1 MALREAVTMAKN
13 DNGNSIDFYELRR
26 RHQQYQEA
34 EAARRHLADQQA
46 PAENAPQPEATEP
59 SQPQTPPAPPVSE
72 AAQDAPAQDVPA
84 QDAPAQDVP
93 APEKA
98 SPEKTP
104 VSPSEAEDED
114 PDEYDDEEG
123 STSFFKP
130 MLGLAAKAVG
140 KLRGL
145 GSRTKETEE
154 FLDDSDDGYEDE
166 EPLPEKKG
174 PFRLFRRRGQEEED
188 FGEYEQDEAGE
199 ESEAWQRPAEE
210 AETEEIPQEEDAA
223 EAPVSTPEEAADQA
237 ETEGAADIPDLPEDV
252 PFEAADAPAADPD
265 GADDEAYEDDEE
277 FEEDAPAR
285 KSFGKRLLEK
295 FIVYEGP
302 EDEDEPIDEEDYE
315 VTDPQPARPIDDSL
329 FVNTPQRD
337 FGEEERNTMEEQK
350 KNTPEST
357 PETKTDLTDLMA
369 EGMGEHI
376 LSRRERRQ
384 LRMQQEGASQPQEEA
399 EPASEM
405 PAPDE
410 PTREYQFVSRPGTEA
425 PAREEAPETG
435 RKDKKAA
442 RYEDDEDDYD
452 DYDDEEEE
460 EEKKPRFLKK
470 AKKNKKAARY
480 EDDEDDYDDFDDE
493 EDEDDDYQAP
503 SRGRK
508 KAARYEDDED
518 DYDDYDDE
526 YDDDYDDEDDDA
538 PGAGHYV
545 LGVLKVIIAL
555 ALILVVAVFGMYF
568 ADSALDGGFKPYQ
581 LISEKVPLLNQYL
594 PASNADAI
602 DTQPTPAAD
611 ADLEVTPEPAG
622 DAEVTPEAAPVEDGA
637 SVEDGAPVEDGVP
650 ADEGDTGAVG

>member
-145 GSRTKETEE
+145 GSRKKETEE

>member
-1 MALREAVTMAKN
+1 MAKN

-145 GSRTKETEE
+145 GSRKKETEE

-237 ETEGAADIPDLPEDV
+237 EPEGAADIPALPEDV

>member
-1 MALREAVTMAKN
+1 MAKN

-145 GSRTKETEE
+145 GSRKKETEE

-199 ESEAWQRPAEE
+199 ESDAWQRPAEE

-337 FGEEERNTMEEQK
+337 YGEEERNTMEEQK

>member
-145 GSRTKETEE
+145 GSRKKETEE

-210 AETEEIPQEEDAA
+210 AETEEIPQEEDVA

-376 LSRRERRQ
+376 LSRRERRK

>member
-34 EAARRHLADQQA
+34 EAARRHLADQQT
-46 PAENAPQPEATEP
+46 PAESAPQPEATAP

-72 AAQDAPAQDVPA
+72 TVQEAPAQDVPVQDVPA
-84 QDAPAQDVP
+84 QDAPAP
-93 APEKA
+93 KKA
-98 SPEKTP
+98 P
-104 VSPSEAEDED
+104 VSPSEAED

-130 MLGLAAKAVG
+130 MLGLATRAVG

-145 GSRTKETEE
+145 GSRKKETEE
-154 FLDDSDDGYEDE
+154 ILDDSDDGYEDE

-188 FGEYEQDEAGE
+188 FGEYEQDEADE
-199 ESEAWQRPAEE
+199 EREAWQRPAEE

-223 EAPVSTPEEAADQA
+223 EEPVSTPEEAADQA
-237 ETEGAADIPDLPEDV
+237 ETEGAVDIPDLPEDV
-252 PFEAADAPAADPD
+252 PFEKTDAPAADAD
-265 GADDEAYEDDEE
+265 AADDGAYEDDEE

-302 EDEDEPIDEEDYE
+302 EDEDAPIDEKDYE
-315 VTDPQPARPIDDSL
+315 VTDVKPARPIDDSL
-329 FVNTPQRD
+329 FVNAPQRD
-337 FGEEERNTMEEQK
+337 FGEEERNTMEDQK

-384 LRMQQEGASQPQEEA
+384 LRMQQEGASQPQEET

-442 RYEDDEDDYD
+442 RYEDDEDGYD

-480 EDDEDDYDDFDDE
+480 EDEDDYDDFDDE
-493 EDEDDDYQAP
+493 EDDDYQAP

-518 DYDDYDDE
+518 DYDDYDDD
-526 YDDDYDDEDDDA
+526 YDEDYDDEDDDA

-581 LISEKVPLLNQYL
+581 LIAEKVPLLNQYL
-594 PASNADAI
+594 PASNADAL
-602 DTQPTPAAD
+602 DAQSTPAAD
-611 ADLEVTPEPAG
+611 ADPEVTPEPAG
-622 DAEVTPEAAPVEDGA
+622 DAEVTPEAAPVE
-637 SVEDGAPVEDGVP
+637 EGVP

>member
-1 MALREAVTMAKN
+1 MAKN

-145 GSRTKETEE
+145 GSRKKETEE

-210 AETEEIPQEEDAA
+210 AETEEIPQEEDVA

-425 PAREEAPETG
+425 PAREEATETG

>member
-1 MALREAVTMAKN
+1 MAKN

-130 MLGLAAKAVG
+130 MLDLAAKAVG

-145 GSRTKETEE
+145 GSRKKETEE

-210 AETEEIPQEEDAA
+210 AETEEIPQEEDVA

-480 EDDEDDYDDFDDE
+480 EDDEDDYYDFDDE

>member
-1 MALREAVTMAKN
+1 MAKN

-130 MLGLAAKAVG
+130 MLGLAAKVVG

-145 GSRTKETEE
+145 GSRKKETEE

>member
-1 MALREAVTMAKN
+1 MAKN

-34 EAARRHLADQQA
+34 EAARRHLADQQT
-46 PAENAPQPEATEP
+46 PAESAPQPEATAP

-72 AAQDAPAQDVPA
+72 AAQEAPAQDVPA
-84 QDAPAQDVP
+84 QDAPAQNAP

-98 SPEKTP
+98 SPEKAS
-104 VSPSEAEDED
+104 VSPSEAED

-145 GSRTKETEE
+145 GSRKKETEE

-199 ESEAWQRPAEE
+199 EREAWQRPAEE

-315 VTDPQPARPIDDSL
+315 VTDLKPARPIDDSL

-337 FGEEERNTMEEQK
+337 FGEEERNTMEDQK

-518 DYDDYDDE
+518 DYDDDYDE
-526 YDDDYDDEDDDA
+526 DYDDEDDDA

-581 LISEKVPLLNQYL
+581 LIAEKVPLLNQYL
-594 PASNADAI
+594 PASNADAL
-602 DTQPTPAAD
+602 DAQSTPAAD

-637 SVEDGAPVEDGVP
+637 PVEGGVP

>member
-145 GSRTKETEE
+145 GSRKKETEE

-210 AETEEIPQEEDAA
+210 AETEEIPQEEDVA

-622 DAEVTPEAAPVEDGA
+622 DAEVTPEAAPVEDG
-637 SVEDGAPVEDGVP
+637 VP

>member
-145 GSRTKETEE
+145 GSRKKETEE

-210 AETEEIPQEEDAA
+210 AETEEIPQEEDVA

-265 GADDEAYEDDEE
+265 RADDEAYEDDEE

-637 SVEDGAPVEDGVP
+637 P

>member
-1 MALREAVTMAKN
+1 MAKN

-145 GSRTKETEE
+145 GSRKKETEE

-210 AETEEIPQEEDAA
+210 AETEEIPQEEDVA

>member
-1 MALREAVTMAKN
+1 MAKN

-145 GSRTKETEE
+145 GSRKKETEE

-166 EPLPEKKG
+166 EPLPEKKS

>member
-1 MALREAVTMAKN
+1 MAKN

-145 GSRTKETEE
+145 GSRKKETEE

-210 AETEEIPQEEDAA
+210 AETEEIPQEEDVA

-337 FGEEERNTMEEQK
+337 FGEEERRY
-350 KNTPEST
+350 
-357 PETKTDLTDLMA
+357 
-369 EGMGEHI
+369 H
-376 LSRRERRQ
+376 
-384 LRMQQEGASQPQEEA
+384 
-399 EPASEM
+399 
-405 PAPDE
+405 
-410 PTREYQFVSRPGTEA
+410 
-425 PAREEAPETG
+425 G
-435 RKDKKAA
+435 RA
-442 RYEDDEDDYD
+442 
-452 DYDDEEEE
+452 EEEH
-460 EEKKPRFLKK
+460 PRKH
-470 AKKNKKAARY
+470 
-480 EDDEDDYDDFDDE
+480 
-493 EDEDDDYQAP
+493 P
-503 SRGRK
+503 
-508 KAARYEDDED
+508 
-518 DYDDYDDE
+518 
-526 YDDDYDDEDDDA
+526 
-538 PGAGHYV
+538 
-545 LGVLKVIIAL
+545 
-555 ALILVVAVFGMYF
+555 
-568 ADSALDGGFKPYQ
+568 
-581 LISEKVPLLNQYL
+581 
-594 PASNADAI
+594 
-602 DTQPTPAAD
+602 
-611 ADLEVTPEPAG
+611 
-622 DAEVTPEAAPVEDGA
+622 
-637 SVEDGAPVEDGVP
+637 
-650 ADEGDTGAVG
+650 

>member
-1 MALREAVTMAKN
+1 MAKN

-145 GSRTKETEE
+145 GSRKKETEE

>member
-1 MALREAVTMAKN
+1 MAKN

-145 GSRTKETEE
+145 GSRKKETEE

-210 AETEEIPQEEDAA
+210 AETEEIPQEEDVA

-376 LSRRERRQ
+376 LSRRERRK

>member
-1 MALREAVTMAKN
+1 MAKN

-145 GSRTKETEE
+145 GSRKKETEE

-174 PFRLFRRRGQEEED
+174 PFRLFRRRGQKEED

-285 KSFGKRLLEK
+285 QSFGKRLLEK

>member
-145 GSRTKETEE
+145 GSRKKETEE

-223 EAPVSTPEEAADQA
+223 EEPVSTPEEAADQA

>member
-1 MALREAVTMAKN
+1 MAKN

-46 PAENAPQPEATEP
+46 PAESAPQPEATEP

-72 AAQDAPAQDVPA
+72 AAQEAPAQDVPA
-84 QDAPAQDVP
+84 QDAPAQNAP

-98 SPEKTP
+98 SPEKAS

-145 GSRTKETEE
+145 GSRKKETEE

-237 ETEGAADIPDLPEDV
+237 ETEGAVDIPDLPEDV
-252 PFEAADAPAADPD
+252 PFEKTDAPAADAD

-315 VTDPQPARPIDDSL
+315 VTDVKPARPIDDSL

-442 RYEDDEDDYD
+442 RYEDDEDGYD

-493 EDEDDDYQAP
+493 EDDDDYQAP

-518 DYDDYDDE
+518 DYDDYDGDYDE
-526 YDDDYDDEDDDA
+526 DYDDEDDDA

-581 LISEKVPLLNQYL
+581 LIAEKVPLLNQYL
-594 PASNADAI
+594 PASNADAL
-602 DTQPTPAAD
+602 DAQSTPAAD
-611 ADLEVTPEPAG
+611 ADPEVTPEPAG
-622 DAEVTPEAAPVEDGA
+622 EAEVTPEAAPVEDGT
-637 SVEDGAPVEDGVP
+637 PVEDGVP

>member
-1 MALREAVTMAKN
+1 MAKN

-130 MLGLAAKAVG
+130 MLDLAAKAVG

-145 GSRTKETEE
+145 GSRKKETEE

-210 AETEEIPQEEDAA
+210 AETEEIPQEEDVA

>member
-1 MALREAVTMAKN
+1 MAKN

-145 GSRTKETEE
+145 GSRKKETEE

-166 EPLPEKKG
+166 EPLPEKKS

-480 EDDEDDYDDFDDE
+480 EDDEDDYEDFDDE
-493 EDEDDDYQAP
+493 EDEDDD
-503 SRGRK
+503 
-508 KAARYEDDED
+508 
-518 DYDDYDDE
+518 
-526 YDDDYDDEDDDA
+526 
-538 PGAGHYV
+538 
-545 LGVLKVIIAL
+545 
-555 ALILVVAVFGMYF
+555 
-568 ADSALDGGFKPYQ
+568 
-581 LISEKVPLLNQYL
+581 
-594 PASNADAI
+594 
-602 DTQPTPAAD
+602 
-611 ADLEVTPEPAG
+611 
-622 DAEVTPEAAPVEDGA
+622 
-637 SVEDGAPVEDGVP
+637 
-650 ADEGDTGAVG
+650 

>member
-145 GSRTKETEE
+145 GSRKKETEE

-622 DAEVTPEAAPVEDGA
+622 DAEVTPQAAPG
-637 SVEDGAPVEDGVP
+637 EDGAPVEDGVP